1 VPLEADREKV
11 IASVRTPVALQ
22 KYQSETAVRLRA
34 ILGEFPAR
42 TPLNPK
48 VAGRLERSGYTV
60 EKLIFESRPRYYVT
74 ASVYV
79 PRGRTGLFPGVICPH
94 FVDHQAQR
102 FFAFLHVLPH
112 CPLANR
118 ALLLLRSHSLPDPVC
133 GVALFGASQGRTFP
147 QVIRYRLP

>member
-1 VPLEADREKV
+1 MPLEADREKV

-74 ASVYV
+74 ANVYV

-102 FFAFLHVLPH
+102 FFAFCTYCRTVRSQTEH
-112 CPLANR
+112 CCLSARICSQIRCAVWRCLAQVKGGH
-118 ALLLLRSHSLPDPVC
+118 SHK
-133 GVALFGASQGRTFP
+133 
-147 QVIRYRLP
+147 